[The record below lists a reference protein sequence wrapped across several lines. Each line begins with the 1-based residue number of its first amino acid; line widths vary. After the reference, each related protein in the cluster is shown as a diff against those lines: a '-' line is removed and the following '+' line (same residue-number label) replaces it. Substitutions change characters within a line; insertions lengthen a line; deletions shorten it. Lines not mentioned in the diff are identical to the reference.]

1 MSLHVTGLRWWC
13 RYAPIAVAICASATL
28 HASGPAQSLSI
39 LAGANPAGIATD
51 AQGNV
56 YVTGQTSSA
65 ALPVTSGALQ
75 PTLGGSTDAFIA
87 KIAPDGT
94 PIWCTY
100 FGGKAYDVANGL
112 AVDSAGDV
120 VVIGTTQSADLPLRN
135 AYQATLQGNSNAF
148 IAKLDPAGR
157 LLYSTYLGGQSVQ
170 GIAVAVD
177 GAGGAYLTGRTNSH
191 DFPGLPLGTL
201 GVTFVAKLDAAGS
214 LAYSYLY
221 SRNVSGPRAI
231 AVDSS
236 GSAYVVGEP
245 QGNGS
250 ELVSLRQAFVI
261 KLSPDGSHLLYE
273 SFFGGSKTNVE
284 VGIVVDSTGAAYI
297 AGTTDSVD
305 FPLVHPLQSSLGAR
319 PLWKSTDG
327 GATWTPIDNLPFAY
341 LQTLVPDAKAAN
353 TLYAGAADRGVF
365 KTTDGGSTWTR
376 ISTGIA
382 DPQIY
387 SLAVDPFNS
396 SSMYA
401 SGGYGALNTANA
413 GWIYKT
419 TDLGNSWKLVDSELY
434 NVTQLA
440 IDPLNPLAV
449 YALTS
454 VPSSRTTDGG
464 ATWTAMSHP
473 GAGFNSIVTDPQV
486 QGRAFAATPF
496 GTIGP
501 FPGGSSGPN
510 LFRTTDSGATWQQLP
525 ITPSKEGI
533 FIDPTTSPETL
544 FSGSNAKSQ
553 DAGDTWTLAPPKGQQ
568 AATVMVVDPRNGTQ
582 YAAASTGLNV
592 STNRGQSFTSTGW
605 PFPPSLITAITPAPD
620 ALYVTV
626 RNTQL
631 SAFVVKLSPD
641 GSKILYSTL
650 LGGHPAMA
658 DFSPNTC
665 GPTQP
670 VQCDD
675 PAIFVSQN
683 WAAGIA
689 LDRAGNIVVVGGTHS
704 ADFPTANAL
713 QAANAGG
720 SDAFVAVISPDGSQ
734 LRYSTYLG
742 GSHNDGASGVAIDA
756 QGNVLV
762 AGLSSSPDFLAN
774 APKPAGSYGFVVKVP
789 TGPPAISAV
798 VDSASFGPAIESGS
812 WVTIQGSNLANTT
825 RSWKDSDFNG
835 SNLPTSLDGVSVT
848 INGKPAFVAYISPS
862 QINVQAPSD
871 NSTGAVAVVVN
882 NNSVLSAPVMAQLQA
897 AAPAF
902 FLYPGTTYA
911 IASRLPGYV
920 PVGTPSAPAKPGD
933 TVVLWGTGFGA
944 TNPAVSAGVVVSGTP
959 MATTPTV
966 TVGGVAVPVMNA
978 LLTAGSVGL
987 YQITIQLPANVPTG
1001 AVEVQASVSGAQRS
1015 SGGNVFVGKL

>member
-1 MSLHVTGLRWWC
+1 MNLFVIRLRWWC

-28 HASGPAQSLSI
+28 HASSPAQSFSI
-39 LAGANPAGIATD
+39 LSGANPAGIATD

-56 YVTGQTSSA
+56 YVTGQTSSTS
-65 ALPVTSGALQ
+65 LPVTSGALQ
-75 PTLGGSTDAFIA
+75 STLGGSTDAFIA

-100 FGGKAYDVANGL
+100 FGGKADDVANGL

-135 AYQATLQGNSNAF
+135 AYQATLKGNSNAF

-157 LLYSTYLGGQSVQ
+157 LLYSTYLGGQGVIQ

-177 GAGGAYLTGRTNSH
+177 GAGSAYLTGRTTSH
-191 DFPGLPLGTL
+191 DFPGLPPGTL
-201 GVTFVAKLDAAGS
+201 GVTFIAKLDASGA

-231 AVDSS
+231 AVDSG

-245 QGNGS
+245 EGNGS

-284 VGIVVDSTGAAYI
+284 TGIAVDSTGAAYV

-319 PLWKSTDG
+319 PLWKSSDG
-327 GATWTPIDNLPFAY
+327 GATWTPVDNLPFAY
-341 LQTLVPDAKAAN
+341 LQALAPDPKAAN

-376 ISTGIA
+376 ISTGIV

-387 SLAVDPFNS
+387 SLAVDPFNGS
-396 SSMYA
+396 SLYA

-413 GWIYKT
+413 GWVYKT

-449 YALTS
+449 YALTGA
-454 VPSSRTTDGG
+454 PSSRTTDGG
-464 ATWTAMSHP
+464 ATWTAMSH
-473 GAGFNSIVTDPQV
+473 GFNSIVTDPQV
-486 QGRAFAATPF
+486 QGRAFATTPF

-510 LFRTTDSGATWQQLP
+510 LFRTTDSGATWQQLNFA
-525 ITPSKEGI
+525 PSTEVI
-533 FIDPTTSPETL
+533 FIDPTTSPATL
-544 FSGSNAKSQ
+544 YEGTAAKSQ
-553 DAGDTWTLAPPKGQQ
+553 DGGDTWTLAPPKGQQ
-568 AATVMVVDPRNGTQ
+568 HAIVMAVDPSNGTQ
-582 YAAASTGLNV
+582 YAASLTGLNV
-592 STNRGQSFTSTGW
+592 STNRGQSFASTGW
-605 PFPPSLITAITPAPD
+605 PFPPSLITAITPTPN

-650 LGGHPAMA
+650 LGGHPAMT
-658 DFSPNTC
+658 DLSLNEC

-675 PAIFVSQN
+675 PAIFFSQT

-689 LDRAGNIVVVGGTHS
+689 LDRAGNIVVAGGTHS

-713 QAANAGG
+713 QTAKAGQA
-720 SDAFVAVISPDGSQ
+720 DAFVAVISPDGSQ

-756 QGNVLV
+756 QGNALV
-762 AGLSSSPDFLAN
+762 AGLSSSPDFLDS
-774 APKPAGSYGFVVKVP
+774 APKSGGSYGFVVKVP
-789 TGPPAISAV
+789 TGPPTISAV
-798 VDSASFGPAIESGS
+798 VDGASFRPAIEAGS
-812 WVTIQGSNLANTT
+812 WVAIQGSNLANTT

-848 INGKPAFVAYISPS
+848 IDGKPAFVSYISPS

-871 NSTGAVAVVVN
+871 NATGAVAVIVN
-882 NNSVLSAPVMAQLQA
+882 NNSVPSAPGTVQLQA

-902 FLYPGTTYA
+902 FLYPGTLYA
-911 IASRLPGYV
+911 VTSQLPGYV

-933 TVVLWGTGFGA
+933 TLVLWGTGFGA
-944 TNPAVSAGVVVSGTP
+944 TNPVVSAGVVVSGTP
-959 MATTPTV
+959 MAATPTV
-966 TVGGVAVPVMNA
+966 TIGGVAVPVVNA
-978 LLTAGSVGL
+978 LLSAGSVGL
-987 YQITIQLPANVPTG
+987 YQITIQLPADVPTG
-1001 AVEVQASVSGAQRS
+1001 AVEVQASVGGAPPS
-1015 SGGNVFVGKL
+1015 SGSTVFVSKL